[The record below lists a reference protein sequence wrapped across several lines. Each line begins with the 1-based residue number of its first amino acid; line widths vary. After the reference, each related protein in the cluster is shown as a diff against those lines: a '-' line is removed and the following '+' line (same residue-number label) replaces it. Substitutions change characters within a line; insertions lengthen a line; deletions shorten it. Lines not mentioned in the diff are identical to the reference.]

1 MTVEEQLATTQA
13 KLDST
18 QAKLDKL
25 AKATSDL
32 LDENDM
38 LQAKVKK
45 YEALLEAISD
55 ERGLLGVLQK
65 MAPDPRLPVD
75 TRIKAAASALPY
87 ERPKLSINAYTN
99 VISLAQRL
107 DGAQPKTI
115 EHEPKPAA

>member
-1 MTVEEQLATTQA
+1 MTAEEQLATTQ
-13 KLDST
+13 S
-18 QAKLDKL
+18 KLDKL

-65 MAPDPRLPVD
+65 MAHDPRLPVD
-75 TRIKAAASALPY
+75 TRIKAAAAALPY
-87 ERPKLSINAYTN
+87 ERPKLTINAHTT
-99 VISLAQRL
+99 VVSLAQRL
-107 DGAQPKTI
+107 DGAQPNTI